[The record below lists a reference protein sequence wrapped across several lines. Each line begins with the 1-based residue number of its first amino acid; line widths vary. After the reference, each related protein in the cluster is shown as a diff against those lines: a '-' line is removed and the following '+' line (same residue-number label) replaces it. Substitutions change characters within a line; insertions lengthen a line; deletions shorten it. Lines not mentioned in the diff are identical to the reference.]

1 MCVSRERTT
10 VDYHAAHATSHAS
23 CVLRVLCTSAW
34 YASPLHPLSFF
45 PLIHHHYVFIQYIE
59 FVLFFISEE
68 GGEMASAFYNDDKI
82 LEYQSSHQPA
92 VPLPSLSFSLDD
104 SFDIT
109 YTANCILTN
118 NYTKVVPSLCI
129 NLPPLMK
136 CIDCTSIP

>member
-34 YASPLHPLSFF
+34 YACPSIFSPSSLSYTITTY
-45 PLIHHHYVFIQYIE
+45 LYSILSLSSSLYQRRE
-59 FVLFFISEE
+59 
-68 GGEMASAFYNDDKI
+68 EMASAFYNDDKI

-118 NYTKVVPSLCI
+118 NYTKVAPSLCI
-129 NLPPLMK
+129 HLPPLMK